1 MKNILIAV
9 FWLVAIQTNYSQTIH
24 GVVKEKDTVDGNEL
38 VVGALVRIE
47 STSLASITDE
57 DGHFSIPLPD
67 EVKFPIQLNVS
78 FVGFKPQ
85 TVLVVEASTELEFFL
100 EKDNSLDEIIVE
112 TREQMTV
119 IDLNS
124 LQKVEHLGENELLKA
139 ACCNLSESLTTN
151 ATVDVN
157 YTDAV
162 TGAQQ
167 ISMLGLAGVYSQI
180 NWENMPLVR
189 GAGNFYGLHFVPG
202 TWIESI
208 QVGKG
213 SGSVVNGYES
223 MTGQVNVEFHKPD
236 NMDTF
241 FLNGYQ
247 NLQGRSELN
256 THISKQVSDEV
267 STALFVHGSQ
277 LRGEPDGNRD
287 GFIDRNEGGQINLFN
302 RWKYVSKGNFRSQF
316 GVRFVT
322 DKKDGGQVEAIR
334 NKVANP
340 YLVGVVSNQTEV
352 FTKNGLIFPKKPYK
366 SVGLIVNASSYN
378 QDGHFGKNFLGMH
391 QRSLYSNLIY
401 QTILGSTNHKI
412 KTGANFQY
420 DNLRTELN
428 TKDFNQVYSASGVF
442 TEYSLKSIEDLQMNL
457 GLRADYISS
466 TKNVELSPRIHVKY
480 NTDGENSLRLSAG
493 RGFRVPNVYADFPN
507 LLVSSRKVI
516 QEQEPQLESSW
527 NYGASLTRYFKWR
540 GHDGSFSADAFRT
553 IFQNQIVRDVLTSER
568 EVRISNLD
576 GKSYANSIQLTI
588 DYELFERFDVRLA
601 GKYDDVK
608 QTVNGEL
615 VEQVLTPKTR
625 ALLNIAYATPFN
637 RWLFDVTAHHTG
649 KQRLP
654 STALNPYTLKNA
666 VYSNNFITLNAQATA
681 KIGRWNFYV
690 GGENLGNYK
699 QKNPVI
705 SSESPFGDDFD
716 ASSIWAP
723 IMGANIYTGFRFKI
737 NNSKKEVK

>member
-9 FWLVAIQTNYSQTIH
+9 FWLVAIQINYSQTIH
-24 GVVKEKDTVDGNEL
+24 GVVKEKNTSDNDEL
-38 VVGALVRIE
+38 IVGALARIE
-47 STSLASITDE
+47 GTNLTSFTDK
-57 DGHFSIPLPD
+57 DGHFSIPLSA
-67 EVKFPIQLNVS
+67 EVQLPVKIIVS
-78 FVGFKPQ
+78 FVGFKTQ
-85 TVLVVEASTELEFFL
+85 TISIVNAAGELEIFL
-100 EKDNSLDEIIVE
+100 EKENTLDEVVVE
-112 TREQMTV
+112 TREKTTV
-119 IDLNS
+119 VDLNS
-124 LQKVEHLGENELLKA
+124 LQKVEHLGQKELLKA
-139 ACCNLSESLTTN
+139 ACCNLSESLSTN

-189 GAGNFYGLHFVPG
+189 GVGNFYGLHFVPG

-208 QVGKG
+208 QIGKG

-223 MTGQVNVEFHKPD
+223 MTGQVNVEFFKPD

-247 NLQGRSELN
+247 NLQGRTELN
-256 THISKQVSDEV
+256 AHASKKVSNEV

-277 LRGEPDGNRD
+277 IQGESDGNKD
-287 GFIDRNEGGQINLFN
+287 GFLDRNKGGQINLFN
-302 RWKYVSKGNFRSQF
+302 RWKYVGKGNFRSQF

-322 DKKDGGQVEAIR
+322 DKKDGGQVQAIR
-334 NKVANP
+334 DKVANP
-340 YLVGVVSNQTEV
+340 YLVDVKSNQTEV
-352 FTKNGLIFPKKPYK
+352 FTKTGLIFPEKPYK
-366 SVGLIVNASSYN
+366 SIGLIMNATSHN
-378 QDGHFGKNFLGMH
+378 QDGHYGKNFLGMH

-401 QTILGSTNHKI
+401 QTMIGSTNHII
-412 KTGANFQY
+412 KTGANLQY
-420 DNLRTELN
+420 DDLKTELN
-428 TKDFNQVYSASGVF
+428 TRDLNQVYSASGAF
-442 TEYSLKSIEDLQMNL
+442 AEYNLNSIERLQMNL
-457 GLRADYISS
+457 GLRADYIST
-466 TKNVELSPRIHVKY
+466 TKKVEMSPRIHLKY
-480 NTDGENSLRLSAG
+480 RTDDENTVRLSAG

-507 LLVSSRKVI
+507 LLASSRKVI

-540 GHDGSFSADAFRT
+540 GYDGSFSADAFRT
-553 IFQNQIVRDVLTSER
+553 DFQNQIVRDVLTNQN

-576 GKSYANSIQLTI
+576 GKSYANSMQLTF
-588 DYELFERFDVRLA
+588 DYEVFDRFDIRIA

-625 ALLNIAYATPFN
+625 GLLNFAYATPFD
-637 RWLFDVTAHHTG
+637 RWLFDATAHYTG

-654 STALNPYTLKNA
+654 STAVNLYTLKNA
-666 VYSNNFITLNAQATA
+666 VYSNDFITLNAQVTA
-681 KIGRWNFYV
+681 KIKHWDFYI

-705 SSESPFGDDFD
+705 GSESPFGDDFD

-723 IMGANIYTGFRFKI
+723 VMGTNIYTGFRFKI
-737 NNSKKEVK
+737 NNNKK